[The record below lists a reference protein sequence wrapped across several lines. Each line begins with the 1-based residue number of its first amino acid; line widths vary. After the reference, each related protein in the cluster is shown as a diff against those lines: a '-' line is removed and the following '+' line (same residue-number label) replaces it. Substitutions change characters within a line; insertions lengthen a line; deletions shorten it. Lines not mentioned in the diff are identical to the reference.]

1 VTCLRPTTRFTT
13 TAFAGAGL
21 GFGLWLVSPLVAGC
35 AEPWDASFP
44 FYTPV
49 MLVGGALVGS
59 LLPRHSIAFVLGVW
73 VGQVLALA
81 TLPGH
86 DRSWILL
93 GAITTAIGAVVSL
106 PGYLAAAQIRTR
118 CFAQRDGRPAG

>member
-1 VTCLRPTTRFTT
+1 MTCLRPTPRLTT

-49 MLVGGALVGS
+49 MLVGGALVGT
-59 LLPRHSIAFVLGVW
+59 LLPGHSIAFIFGVW

-81 TLPGH
+81 ILPGH
-86 DRSWILL
+86 DRSWIAL
-93 GAITTAIGAVVSL
+93 GAVTTAIGSLVSL
-106 PGYLAAAQIRTR
+106 PSYVAAAQIR
-118 CFAQRDGRPAG
+118 GRQSAPRVGRRVG